1 MSKLCG
7 GVFRGMGLRFWVGVL
22 VFVVVVWLVLSVP
35 CAFAAGSGEAGL
47 AVSDADGA
55 LRGAFVHV
63 SGAEGAGANVSGLM
77 GRLNEAGDAL
87 AGARAALEME
97 NYGDAVS
104 RADLCKSLA
113 SGVVGDADVLKADAL
128 AAKLSWWITVSFSVV
143 GSVVFVVVLFLVWG
157 WFKRVYAEKLLKMK
171 PEVASDVEA

>member
-1 MSKLCG
+1 VSKLCS
-7 GVFRGMGLRFWVGVL
+7 GVFRGVGLRFWVSVL

-35 CAFAAGSGEAGL
+35 RAFAAGSEEADL
-47 AVSDADGA
+47 AVSDADAA

-63 SGAEGAGANVSGLM
+63 SDAEGAGANVSGLM

-97 NYGDAVS
+97 NYSDAVS

-113 SGVVGDADVLKADAL
+113 SGVVGDTDALKTDAL
-128 AAKLSWWITVSFSVV
+128 AAKSSWWITISFSVV
-143 GSVVFVVVLFLVWG
+143 GSAVFVVALFLAWR
-157 WFKRVYAEKLLKMK
+157 WFRRFYAAKLLNSK
-171 PEVASDVEA
+171 PEVVK

>member
-35 CAFAAGSGEAGL
+35 CAFAAGSGEADL

-87 AGARAALEME
+87 ASARAALEME
-97 NYGDAVS
+97 NYNDAVS
-104 RADLCKSLA
+104 RAGVCKSLV
-113 SGVVGDADVLKADAL
+113 SGVVGDADALKADAL
-128 AAKLSWWITVSFSVV
+128 ATKSSWWITVSFSVV